1 MRFHTSGRLPVVF
14 AAALLAGAAV
24 VSLPD
29 ETFAGNRVRD
39 HVYADSFG
47 NLIVHSPYG
56 YKRIIVGEGNL
67 AGELQNYTNGGGEED
82 SYEEPSYEEPAYE
95 QPPYEPQGYYDSE
108 SDEPYVEPRY
118 QRRGYYYGGEPGR
131 AYAATRYE
139 RQRDYVDNCY
149 RPPVLWKG
157 RSYMYGLPDGVIPV
171 ASGYCTSR

>member
-14 AAALLAGAAV
+14 AAALMAGAAV

-29 ETFAGNRVRD
+29 GAFAGNRLHD

-47 NLIVHSPYG
+47 NLIVQSPYG

-67 AGELQNYTNGGGEED
+67 ARGLQNYTSGGGQEG
-82 SYEEPSYEEPAYE
+82 SYEEPLYE
-95 QPPYEPQGYYDSE
+95 QQGYDGSE

-118 QRRGYYYGGEPGR
+118 QRRSYYHGGEPGR

-157 RSYMYGLPDGVIPV
+157 RSYMYGLPDRVIPV
-171 ASGYCTSR
+171 SPGRCQ

>member
-14 AAALLAGAAV
+14 AAALMAGAAV

-29 ETFAGNRVRD
+29 GAFAGNRLHD

-47 NLIVHSPYG
+47 NLIVQSPYG
-56 YKRIIVGEGNL
+56 YKRIIVGEGSL
-67 AGELQNYTNGGGEED
+67 AKELQSYTSGGEQGGT
-82 SYEEPSYEEPAYE
+82 YEEPSYE
-95 QPPYEPQGYYDSE
+95 QQGYDDSE
-108 SDEPYVEPRY
+108 PDEPYVEPRY

-171 ASGYCTSR
+171 APGRCPTR

>member
-1 MRFHTSGRLPVVF
+1 MRFHTSGRLPVVL

-29 ETFAGNRVRD
+29 EAFAGNRLHD

-47 NLIVHSPYG
+47 NLIVQSPYG
-56 YKRIIVGEGNL
+56 YKRIIVGEGSL
-67 AGELQNYTNGGGEED
+67 ARELQSYTSGGEQD
-82 SYEEPSYEEPAYE
+82 GSYEEPQYE
-95 QPPYEPQGYYDSE
+95 QQGYDDSE
-108 SDEPYVEPRY
+108 AEEPYVEPRY

-139 RQRDYVDNCY
+139 RQRYYVEDCY

-171 ASGYCTSR
+171 APGRCRAR